1 MKKYKTLLFDVDD
14 TLLDFQK
21 TEKVALRMLF
31 EEKGIPLTSE
41 VEARYKK
48 VNKGLW
54 DVFEKGEINRDEVV
68 NTRFSILF
76 KEYGEE
82 VDGILFENNYR
93 SYLEEGNQ
101 LIQGAFEF
109 INQIQNEYDLYIV
122 TNGVSKTQDKRLRN
136 AGLHSLFKGIFVSED
151 TGFQK
156 PMKEYFEYVF
166 ERIPNFASE
175 EGLIIGDSL
184 SADIKGGYVA
194 GIDTCWFN
202 PEKKLNDSEIVPTYE
217 VHSFEDLYAL
227 LKQACIT
234 KIGSGIF
241 VPTAYFYP
249 AICRAVRPTPQNSA
263 EAKKLGGG
271 RAACKRPIGEG

>member
-21 TEKVALRMLF
+21 AEKVALRVLF
-31 EEKGIPLTSE
+31 EEKGIPLTDE
-41 VEARYKK
+41 IEARYKK
-48 VNKGLW
+48 INKGLW
-54 DVFEKGEINRDEVV
+54 DAFEKGELLRNEVV
-68 NTRFSILF
+68 NTRFSLLF

-93 SYLEEGNQ
+93 NYLEEGNQ
-101 LIQGAFEF
+101 LMQGAFKF
-109 INQIQNEYDLYIV
+109 INQIQGEYELYIV

-136 AGLHSLFKGIFVSED
+136 AGLHSLFKDVFVSED

-156 PMKEYFEYVF
+156 PMKEYFDYVF
-166 ERIPNFASE
+166 ERIPNFAPE

-202 PEKKLNDSEIVPTYE
+202 PERKLNDSGIIPTYE
-217 VHSFEDLYAL
+217 VHNFEELEAL
-227 LKQACIT
+227 LKQH
-234 KIGSGIF
+234 
-241 VPTAYFYP
+241 V
-249 AICRAVRPTPQNSA
+249 
-263 EAKKLGGG
+263 
-271 RAACKRPIGEG
+271 

>member
-21 TEKVALRMLF
+21 AEKVALRMLF

-41 VEARYKK
+41 VEAQYKK
-48 VNKGLW
+48 INKSLW
-54 DVFEKGEINRDEVV
+54 DAFEEGEINRDEVV

-101 LIQGAFEF
+101 LMQGAFEL
-109 INQIQNEYDLYIV
+109 INQIQSEYDLYVV
-122 TNGVSKTQDKRLRN
+122 TNGISKTQDKRLRN
-136 AGLHSLFKGIFVSED
+136 AGLHSLFKDIFVSED

-156 PMKEYFEYVF
+156 PMKEYFDYVF
-166 ERIPNFASE
+166 ERIPNFAFE

-202 PEKKLNDSEIVPTYE
+202 PEKKPNNSEIVPTYK
-217 VHSFEDLYAL
+217 VHSFEELYAL
-227 LKQACIT
+227 LKQH
-234 KIGSGIF
+234 
-241 VPTAYFYP
+241 V
-249 AICRAVRPTPQNSA
+249 
-263 EAKKLGGG
+263 
-271 RAACKRPIGEG
+271 

>member
-21 TEKVALRMLF
+21 AEKIALRMLF
-31 EEKGIPLTSE
+31 EEKGLLLTDE
-41 VEARYKK
+41 IEDRYKK
-48 VNKGLW
+48 INKSLW
-54 DVFEKGEINRDEVV
+54 DSFEKGEIARNEII

-101 LIQGAFEF
+101 LMQGAFEF
-109 INQIQNEYDLYIV
+109 INQIQSKYDLYIV
-122 TNGVSKTQDKRLRN
+122 TNGISKTQDKRLRN
-136 AGLHSLFKGIFVSED
+136 AGLHSLFKDIFVSED

-156 PMKEYFEYVF
+156 PMKEYFDYVF
-166 ERIPNFASE
+166 ERIPNFVSE

-202 PEKKLNDSEIVPTYE
+202 PEKKSNDSEIMPTYE
-217 VHSFEDLYAL
+217 VHNFEELYAL
-227 LKQACIT
+227 LKQL
-234 KIGSGIF
+234 
-241 VPTAYFYP
+241 V
-249 AICRAVRPTPQNSA
+249 
-263 EAKKLGGG
+263 
-271 RAACKRPIGEG
+271 

>member
-21 TEKVALRMLF
+21 AEKVALRMLF
-31 EEKGIPLTSE
+31 EERGIPLTRE
-41 VEARYKK
+41 VEAQYKK
-48 VNKGLW
+48 INKSLW
-54 DVFEKGEINRDEVV
+54 DAFEEGEINRDEVV
-68 NTRFSILF
+68 NTRFSILL

-101 LIQGAFEF
+101 LMQGAFEF
-109 INQIQNEYDLYIV
+109 ISQIQSEYDLYIV
-122 TNGVSKTQDKRLRN
+122 TNGISKTQDKRLRN
-136 AGLHSLFKGIFVSED
+136 AGLHPLFQGVFVSED

-156 PMKEYFEYVF
+156 PMKEYFDYVF
-166 ERIPNFASE
+166 EQIPNFAPE

-184 SADIKGGYVA
+184 SADIKGGYIA

-217 VHSFEDLYAL
+217 VQNFEELYAL
-227 LKQACIT
+227 LKQR
-234 KIGSGIF
+234 
-241 VPTAYFYP
+241 V
-249 AICRAVRPTPQNSA
+249 
-263 EAKKLGGG
+263 
-271 RAACKRPIGEG
+271 

>member
-21 TEKVALRMLF
+21 AEKIALRMLF
-31 EEKGIPLTSE
+31 EEKGLLLTDE
-41 VEARYKK
+41 IEDRYKK
-48 VNKGLW
+48 INKSLW
-54 DVFEKGEINRDEVV
+54 DSFEKGEIARNEII

-101 LIQGAFEF
+101 LMQGAFEF
-109 INQIQNEYDLYIV
+109 INQIQSKYDLYIV
-122 TNGVSKTQDKRLRN
+122 TNGISKTQDKRLRN
-136 AGLHSLFKGIFVSED
+136 AGLHSLFKDIFVSED

-156 PMKEYFEYVF
+156 PMREYFDYVF

-175 EGLIIGDSL
+175 EGLIIGNSL

-202 PEKKLNDSEIVPTYE
+202 PEKKSNDSEIMPTYE
-217 VHSFEDLYAL
+217 VHNFEELYAL
-227 LKQACIT
+227 LK
-234 KIGSGIF
+234 
-241 VPTAYFYP
+241 
-249 AICRAVRPTPQNSA
+249 
-263 EAKKLGGG
+263 
-271 RAACKRPIGEG
+271 

>member
-21 TEKVALRMLF
+21 AEKVALRMLF

-41 VEARYKK
+41 VEAHYKK
-48 VNKGLW
+48 INKSLW
-54 DVFEKGEINRDEVV
+54 DAFEEGEINRDEVV

-76 KEYGEE
+76 KEYGQE

-109 INQIQNEYDLYIV
+109 IQNIQSEYDLYIV
-122 TNGVSKTQDKRLRN
+122 TNGASKTQDKRLLN
-136 AGLHSLFKGIFVSED
+136 AGIHSKFKDIFV
-151 TGFQK
+151 
-156 PMKEYFEYVF
+156 
-166 ERIPNFASE
+166 SE

-184 SADIKGGYVA
+184 SADIKGGYLA

-202 PEKKLNDSEIVPTYE
+202 PEKKSNENGIVPTYE
-217 VHSFEDLYAL
+217 VHNFEELYAL
-227 LKQACIT
+227 LK
-234 KIGSGIF
+234 
-241 VPTAYFYP
+241 
-249 AICRAVRPTPQNSA
+249 
-263 EAKKLGGG
+263 KLV
-271 RAACKRPIGEG
+271 

>member
-156 PMKEYFEYVF
+156 PMKEYFDYVF
-166 ERIPNFASE
+166 ERIPSFASG

-184 SADIKGGYVA
+184 SADIKGGYVV

-227 LKQACIT
+227 LKRH
-234 KIGSGIF
+234 
-241 VPTAYFYP
+241 V
-249 AICRAVRPTPQNSA
+249 
-263 EAKKLGGG
+263 
-271 RAACKRPIGEG
+271 